1 MQIHDIMTQGPETI
15 RADGTVQQAAEKMR
29 NFDIGFLPV
38 MDEDLLVGVITD
50 RDIVVR
56 CIALGQDAN
65 ATSISDIMTSSAIH
79 CTEDQDVEEVLPIME
94 ENQIRRLVVLD
105 ENRQPVGVV
114 SMGDIAAHAEDL
126 TLCGK
131 ALQLISEPAHILR

>member
-1 MQIHDIMTQGPETI
+1 MQIRDIMTQSPETI
-15 RADGTVQQAAEKMR
+15 RADSTVQQAAEKMR

-38 MDEDLLVGVITD
+38 MDEDMIVGVITD

-65 ATSISDIMTSSAIH
+65 AVAVSDVMTSAAIH
-79 CTEDQDVEEVLPIME
+79 CTDDQDIEEALTIME

-114 SMGDIAAHAEDL
+114 SLGDIAAHADDL
-126 TLCGK
+126 SLCGK
-131 ALQLISEPAHILR
+131 ALQQISEPAHILR